1 MLNKLAFKSSKS
13 TINVINNFTKKN
25 FASAAKASAPAGENM
40 GHRFHD
46 IYIKELDK
54 LQKTK

>member
-1 MLNKLAFKSSKS
+1 MLNNIVLKNSKNALR
-13 TINVINNFTKKN
+13 ILNNQFVRN
-25 FASAAKASAPAGENM
+25 FASAAKAAPVQTDNM
-40 GHRFHD
+40 SHRFHD